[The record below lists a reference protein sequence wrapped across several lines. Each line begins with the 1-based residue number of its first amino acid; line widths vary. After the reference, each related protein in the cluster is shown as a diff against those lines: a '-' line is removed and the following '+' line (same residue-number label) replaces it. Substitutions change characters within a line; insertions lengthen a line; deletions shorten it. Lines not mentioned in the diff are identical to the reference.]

1 MRFSD
6 LIGWCFLA
14 SIFMMWRFSKY
25 SRLLAGSKR
34 MDTEEQARYRK
45 KAQMALG
52 AAGSFLALSVLC
64 IILAVLFQ

>member
-25 SRLLAGSKR
+25 SRILINNR
-34 MDTEEQARYRK
+34 NPEEQVRYRK
-45 KAQMALG
+45 KAQVALG
-52 AAGSFLALSVLC
+52 AAGSFLALSLLSIVLA
-64 IILAVLFQ
+64 ILFQ

>member
-25 SRLLAGSKR
+25 SRILINNKKLDA
-34 MDTEEQARYRK
+34 EEQARYRK
-45 KAQMALG
+45 KAQVALG
-52 AAGSFLALSVLC
+52 AAGGFLALSILS
-64 IILAVLFQ
+64 IILAILFQ